1 MVGNSTNFIEELVH
15 QNTIN
20 DYRFVKNCSFMCSQ
34 DNNFIPC
41 NELNNIHNCE
51 YYAYFYPVTYYVCI
65 AMYIR
70 TYIKDKGLYND

>member
-1 MVGNSTNFIEELVH
+1 MVGNLTNFIEELVH

-20 DYRFVKNCSFMCSQ
+20 DYRFVKNCSFICSQ
-34 DNNFIPC
+34 DNIPG
-41 NELNNIHNCE
+41 NELNNIYNCE
-51 YYAYFYPVTYYVCI
+51 YYAHFYLVTYSVCI